1 MHSNTSWQPQT
12 LSISA
17 NMRVFIFEIDI
28 DVENTMRRK
37 LKMRPYNS
45 MQMSSLRIRCY
56 VFSVISVHKVRNVGL
71 GFKRP
76 LLWLK

>member
-17 NMRVFIFEIDI
+17 TMRVFIFEIDI

-37 LKMRPYNS
+37 LKMRLYNS
-45 MQMSSLRIRCY
+45 VQMSSLRI
-56 VFSVISVHKVRNVGL
+56 
-71 GFKRP
+71 
-76 LLWLK
+76 